1 MRPDRAPDLSPAIER
16 LMEHG
21 RTRRHARV
29 LGPELRGEVVAVVGF
44 LAAAVALACAGVAER
59 AFDAPLAACLVAAYA
74 VLASTDFRTG
84 TGVVLPTEIVFV
96 PMLLLLPTPLV
107 PLLVAAALVL
117 SATAEAIRGRVAP
130 ARIPFGVAD
139 AWFAVG
145 PAATLILL
153 GAQTPDWADAPAYVA
168 ALAAQ
173 FACDGVVTVLRARR
187 DGARPAEVLVEL
199 RQGYRVDALLAPV
212 GLLAAF
218 GAAGAPYAVL
228 LVLPL
233 VALFR
238 TFARER
244 EARIDQALE
253 LSNAY
258 RGTALLLGDVIEAD
272 DQYTGDHTKD
282 VVELTLRVADR
293 LRVDDETRRGAEF
306 GALLHD
312 VGKIHIPNAIINK
325 PGPLDDEEWA
335 VMKTHTIEGQ
345 RMLERIGGVLARVG
359 AVVRASHERWDGAGY
374 PDGLSGEDIP
384 LAARIVS
391 ACDAYNAMT
400 TDRSYRRA
408 LPVADAVAEL
418 ERCAGSQ
425 FDPAVVEAL
434 IAVAVDPAP
443 RAPHWQLTL
452 TEPEREPGPARDPS
466 PAPAA
471 PGG

>member
-1 MRPDRAPDLSPAIER
+1 
-16 LMEHG
+16 
-21 RTRRHARV
+21 
-29 LGPELRGEVVAVVGF
+29 
-44 LAAAVALACAGVAER
+44 
-59 AFDAPLAACLVAAYA
+59 
-74 VLASTDFRTG
+74 VLASTVFRTG
-84 TGVVLPTEIVFV
+84 TGVVMPTQVVFV

-139 AWFAVG
+139 AWFAIG
-145 PAATLILL
+145 PAATLVLL
-153 GAQTPDWADAPAYVA
+153 GAQTPDWGDAPAYVA

-173 FACDGVVTVLRARR
+173 FACDGVVTILRARR

-199 RQGYRVDALLAPV
+199 RQGYRFDALLAPV

-218 GAAGAPYAVL
+218 GAVGAPYAVL

-233 VALFR
+233 VVLFGI
-238 TFARER
+238 FARER
-244 EARIDQALE
+244 AARIDHALE
-253 LSNAY
+253 LSHAY

-282 VVELTLRVADR
+282 VVELTLLVADR
-293 LRVDDETRRGAEF
+293 LGVDHETRRGAEF

-312 VGKIHIPNAIINK
+312 VGKIHIPNEIINK
-325 PGPLDDEEWA
+325 PGPLDDAEWA
-335 VMKTHTIEGQ
+335 IMKTHTVEGQ

-359 AVVRASHERWDGAGY
+359 VVVRASHERWDGGGY
-374 PDGLSGEDIP
+374 PDGLAGEAIP

-425 FDPAVVEAL
+425 FDPAVVAAL
-434 IAVAVDPAP
+434 VEVVATSARQVPE
-443 RAPHWQLTL
+443 WELTL
-452 TEPEREPGPARDPS
+452 TEPEADPAPVRASALHGPA
-466 PAPAA
+466 
-471 PGG
+471 

>member
-1 MRPDRAPDLSPAIER
+1 MRPDRAPDLSPAVER
-16 LMEHG
+16 LMEQG

-29 LGPELRGEVVAVVGF
+29 LGPELRGEIVAVAGF
-44 LAAAVALACAGVAER
+44 LAVAVALASAGVAER
-59 AFDAPLAACLVAAYA
+59 GFDAPLAACLVAAYA
-74 VLASTDFRTG
+74 VLASTVFRTG
-84 TGVVLPTEIVFV
+84 TGVVMPTQVVFV

-145 PAATLILL
+145 PAATLVLL
-153 GAQTPDWADAPAYVA
+153 GAQTPDWGDAPAYVA

-173 FACDGVVTVLRARR
+173 FACDGVVTILRARR

-199 RQGYRVDALLAPV
+199 RQGYRFDALLAPV

-218 GAAGAPYAVL
+218 GAVGAPYAVL

-233 VALFR
+233 VVLFGI
-238 TFARER
+238 FARER
-244 EARIDQALE
+244 EARIDHALE
-253 LSNAY
+253 LSHAY
-258 RGTALLLGDVIEAD
+258 KGTALLLGDVIEAD

-282 VVELTLRVADR
+282 VVELTLLVADR
-293 LRVDDETRRGAEF
+293 LGVDHETRRGAEF

-312 VGKIHIPNAIINK
+312 VGKIHIPNEIINK
-325 PGPLDDEEWA
+325 PGPLDDAEWA
-335 VMKTHTIEGQ
+335 IMKTHTVEGQ

-359 AVVRASHERWDGAGY
+359 VVVRASHERWDGGGY
-374 PDGLSGEDIP
+374 PDGLAGEAIP

-425 FDPAVVEAL
+425 FDPAVVTAL
-434 IAVAVDPAP
+434 VEVAAASAP
-443 RAPHWQLTL
+443 QVPEWQLTL
-452 TEPEREPGPARDPS
+452 TEPEADPAPVRASALHGPA
-466 PAPAA
+466 
-471 PGG
+471 

>member
-1 MRPDRAPDLSPAIER
+1 MRPDRAPDLSPAVER
-16 LMEHG
+16 LMEQG

-29 LGPELRGEVVAVVGF
+29 LGPELRGEIVAVAGF
-44 LAAAVALACAGVAER
+44 LAVAVALACAGVAER

-74 VLASTDFRTG
+74 VLASTVFRTG
-84 TGVVLPTEIVFV
+84 TGVVMPTQVVFV

-139 AWFAVG
+139 AWFAIG
-145 PAATLILL
+145 PAATLVLL
-153 GAQTPDWADAPAYVA
+153 GAHTPGWGDAPAYVA

-173 FACDGVVTVLRARR
+173 FACDGVVTILRTRR

-199 RQGYRVDALLAPV
+199 RQGYRFDALLAPV

-218 GAAGAPYAVL
+218 GAVGAPYAVL

-233 VALFR
+233 VVLFGI
-238 TFARER
+238 FARER
-244 EARIDQALE
+244 EARIDHALE
-253 LSNAY
+253 LSHAY
-258 RGTALLLGDVIEAD
+258 KGTALLLGDVIEAD

-282 VVELTLRVADR
+282 VVELTLLVADR
-293 LRVDDETRRGAEF
+293 LGVDHETRRGAEF

-312 VGKIHIPNAIINK
+312 VGKIHIPNEIINK
-325 PGPLDDEEWA
+325 PGPLDDAEWA
-335 VMKTHTIEGQ
+335 IMKTHTVEGQ

-359 AVVRASHERWDGAGY
+359 VVVRASHERWDGGGY
-374 PDGLSGEDIP
+374 PDGLAGEAIP

-425 FDPAVVEAL
+425 FDPAVVAAL
-434 IAVAVDPAP
+434 VEVVATSARQVPE
-443 RAPHWQLTL
+443 WELTL
-452 TEPEREPGPARDPS
+452 TEPEADPAPVRASALHGPA
-466 PAPAA
+466 
-471 PGG
+471 

>member
-1 MRPDRAPDLSPAIER
+1 MRPDRAPDLSPAVER
-16 LMEHG
+16 LMEQG

-29 LGPELRGEVVAVVGF
+29 LGPELRGEIVAVAGF
-44 LAAAVALACAGVAER
+44 LAVAVALASAGVAER
-59 AFDAPLAACLVAAYA
+59 GFDAPLAACLVAAYA
-74 VLASTDFRTG
+74 VLASTVFRTG
-84 TGVVLPTEIVFV
+84 TGVVMPTEVVFV

-145 PAATLILL
+145 PAATLVLL
-153 GAQTPDWADAPAYVA
+153 GAQTPDWGDAPAYVA

-173 FACDGVVTVLRARR
+173 FACDGVVTILRTRR

-199 RQGYRVDALLAPV
+199 RQGYRFDALLAPV

-218 GAAGAPYAVL
+218 GAVGAPYAVL

-233 VALFR
+233 VVLFGI
-238 TFARER
+238 FARER
-244 EARIDQALE
+244 ETRIDHALE
-253 LSNAY
+253 LSQAY
-258 RGTALLLGDVIEAD
+258 KGTALLLGDVIEAD

-293 LRVDDETRRGAEF
+293 LGVDGETRRGAEF

-325 PGPLDDEEWA
+325 PGPLDEAEWA
-335 VMKTHTIEGQ
+335 VMKTHTVEGQ
-345 RMLERIGGVLARVG
+345 RMLERVGGVLAQVG
-359 AVVRASHERWDGAGY
+359 MVVRASHERWDGRGY
-374 PDGLSGEDIP
+374 PDGLAGKAIP

-408 LPVADAVAEL
+408 LPVADAIAEL

-425 FDPAVVEAL
+425 FDPAVVTAL
-434 IAVAVDPAP
+434 IEVAAASAP
-443 RAPHWQLTL
+443 PVPDWQLTL
-452 TEPEREPGPARDPS
+452 TGPEPDPS
-466 PAPAA
+466 PRPAHAPAV
-471 PGG
+471 PGA

>member
-1 MRPDRAPDLSPAIER
+1 
-16 LMEHG
+16 MEQG

-29 LGPELRGEVVAVVGF
+29 LGPELRGEVVAVAAF
-44 LAAAVALACAGVAER
+44 LAAAIALAYAGVAAR
-59 AFDAPLAACLVAAYA
+59 PFDLPLAACLVAAYA
-74 VLASTDFRTG
+74 VLASIDFRTG
-84 TGVVLPTEIVFV
+84 TGVVMPTQIVFV

-117 SATAEAIRGRVAP
+117 SATAEAIRGHVAP

-139 AWFAVG
+139 AWFAIG
-145 PAATLILL
+145 PAATLVLL
-153 GAQTPDWADAPAYVA
+153 GAQTPDWADAPAYVL

-199 RQGYRVDALLAPV
+199 RQGYRFDALLAPV

-233 VALFR
+233 VALFG

-258 RGTALLLGDVIEAD
+258 KGTALLLGDVIEAD

-282 VVELTLRVADR
+282 VVELTLQVADR

-312 VGKIHIPNAIINK
+312 VGKIHIPKAIINK

-335 VMKTHTIEGQ
+335 VMKTHTVEGQ
-345 RMLERIGGVLARVG
+345 RMLERVGGVLARVG

-374 PDGLSGEDIP
+374 PDGLSGEAIP

-425 FDPAVVEAL
+425 FDPAVIEAL
-434 IAVAVDPAP
+434 IAVAVDSAGQV
-443 RAPHWQLTL
+443 PHWQFTL
-452 TEPEREPGPARDPS
+452 TEPEPEPL
-466 PAPAA
+466 PAPV
-471 PGG
+471 GGAGVRQRPH